1 MLRPS
6 VQSVSL
12 HNLIVIFIL
21 CVFTSQVFANEDT
34 AKMIGVLAFK
44 AGEVSISRDQAQFM
58 PASLGE
64 QIFLED
70 KIQTSADGRLQI
82 LLKDET
88 TFTLGPN
95 AELIVDKFIYDPD
108 VSDVEVSIKS
118 GAFRFISGATAASGP
133 DAVKLKLPK
142 ATLSIRGTEVLGDVS
157 PASTQIILMS
167 GIINVITDN
176 DVKEISQ
183 HGWGV
188 EVNEKGDISE
198 PSPVTDIALENV
210 IVLLESKEDDED
222 EEDTQDQVVTNS
234 QASNEEE
241 SDEETQEEDD
251 NENTETTP
259 TSNTTNNESDS
270 ETGDETTN
278 TAQNDVTDT
287 ETSPTETET
296 DPPPV
301 VASNT
306 DAPLDVNGNL
316 DGDGQLKR
324 EDDQAS
330 DFDKIILTSFQQNDT
345 SEVNPLNTDDVTENN
360 LQTENDTLELTPDG
374 QIKQPSDKPE
384 DVSPGTDEQSNIINQ
399 LTSPIKTE
407 DETEKLA
414 TEKTSEEDMKLVG
427 EVVTTNPASNPDTT
441 PDDNTPTDNTAQN
454 NTPQNNA
461 PVAEALAD
469 INIEDTSSDD
479 TFPNISAKI
488 NANDPDG
495 DNLAFAIANGTSDT
509 SQTGFDLS
517 LVGTYGTLYLN
528 SNTGDLL
535 YVPNDGAIEGLT
547 ANASEEFNLNISDGT
562 NQISQ
567 TLKAFIIGADDSL
580 TSSNAA
586 ASIEDTTS
594 ISAGGMSVV
603 DGNFSASDLDS
614 DTFEFSIIV
623 DGSVVTQATSPEQLY
638 GPLPAPNDPNYEFIR
653 NIYDNYDKAY
663 DLGNSAYNTDIVL
676 NSETGAFK
684 IIPNGVL
691 LDALDDGETANE
703 QVRFQVSNGEEIVTR
718 LLDINYLGAE
728 DPPEI
733 SSFDGNPMS
742 LTTSQID
749 AVVARVEDRDVETF
763 VDLTNNLPSW
773 IGFAQDP
780 ANPGIY
786 LWKIDENAN
795 NDPIVD
801 NYLNGS
807 IQINFQAK
815 SGDDSTD
822 ILTQT
827 LTFACQTPKC
837 NDFIQSTDA
846 TTPVPTNSSLA
857 DLLDNTGG
865 KISINNVLYNT
876 LTTDRLNNLFDA
888 TSSSNG
894 IFKRKYSVSSAGAYD
909 GDWDV
914 SHVVMADYGTKHV
927 QSDVYLSFNDL
938 QYVNNASG
946 EFTNIAVFDWN
957 ADRTN
962 NQGTFSRTQIA
973 VDTGI
978 NTPNGSDF
986 DVDVTHHVSFLR
998 NDSSL
1003 NALAGAI
1010 EIKPSAMNESGYD
1023 DNSVVLMNPTV
1034 VVLEPQ

>member
-1 MLRPS
+1 MFRPS
-6 VQSVSL
+6 LQSVSL
-12 HNLIVIFIL
+12 HNLFVIFIL
-21 CVFTSQVFANEDT
+21 CVFTSHVLANDDK
-34 AKMIGVLAFK
+34 AKMIGVAAFK
-44 AGEVSISRDQAQFM
+44 SGEVSISRDQAQFM
-58 PASLGE
+58 PASIGE

-157 PASTQIILMS
+157 PTSTQIILMS

-176 DVKEISQ
+176 DVKQISQ

-188 EVNEKGDISE
+188 EVNEKGEISE

-241 SDEETQEEDD
+241 SDKETQEEDY
-251 NENTETTP
+251 NENSETTP

-296 DPPPV
+296 DPQPV

-324 EDDQAS
+324 EDDETS

-360 LQTENDTLELTPDG
+360 LQTENNTLELTPDG

-384 DVSPGTDEQSNIINQ
+384 DASPGTDEQSNIINQ

-427 EVVTTNPASNPDTT
+427 EVVATNPASNPD
-441 PDDNTPTDNTAQN
+441 NTPQN
-454 NTPQNNA
+454 NTPQNITPQNNA

-495 DNLAFAIANGTSDT
+495 DNLTFAIANGTNDT
-509 SQTGFDLS
+509 TQTGFDLS
-517 LVGTYGTLYLN
+517 LASTYGTLYLN
-528 SNTGDLL
+528 STTGDLL

-547 ANASEEFNLNISDGT
+547 ANASEEFDLNISDGT

-567 TLKAFIIGADDSL
+567 TLKAFIIGTDDSI

-594 ISAGGMSVV
+594 ISAGGISVV
-603 DGNFSASDLDS
+603 DGNFNASDLDS

-623 DGSVVTQATSPEQLY
+623 DGSVVTQASSPEQLY

-663 DLGNSAYNTDIVL
+663 DLGNSAYGTDIVL

-684 IIPNGVL
+684 LLPNGVL
-691 LDALDDGETANE
+691 LDTLDDGETAIE
-703 QVRFQVSNGEEIVTR
+703 EVSFQVTNGAETLTR
-718 LLDINYLGAE
+718 LLNINYLGAE

-742 LTTSQID
+742 LTNSQID

-786 LWKIDENAN
+786 IWKIDENAN

-827 LTFACQTPKC
+827 LIFTCQEPKC
-837 NDFIQSTDA
+837 DEFIQSTDA

-857 DLLDNTGG
+857 DLLDNSGG
-865 KISINNVLYNT
+865 KISVSGDLFNT
-876 LTTDRLNNLFDA
+876 LNTARLNNLFDA
-888 TSSSNG
+888 SSSSIG
-894 IFKRKYSVSSAGAYD
+894 LFKRKYSVSQAGAYD

-914 SHVVMADYGTKHV
+914 GHVVMADYGTKNV

-978 NTPNGSDF
+978 NSPNGNDF

-998 NDSSL
+998 NGSNL

-1023 DNSVVLMNPTV
+1023 DNSVVLINPTV